1 MFRGFITVV
10 KKGLQ
15 GFRVYVGLGFG
26 LYVVLGF
33 RVQEFRGPGFGIA
46 VFLGAWCYLEFRV

>member
-10 KKGLQ
+10 KGLQ

-26 LYVVLGF
+26 VYVVLGF
-33 RVQEFRGPGFGIA
+33 WVQEFRGPGFGIA